1 LRRKFVL
8 PIAAAAVLVIA
19 VVGALLVFGSD
30 EGSGGGGTFT
40 DQAEPALGPVKEAGD
55 ALADKLD
62 ATEEGKDVS
71 AVGPAAGE
79 LEAATRKGLDKAR
92 DLDSTDPN
100 QRLLVDFLEATNGYA
115 QKVHAASAKL
125 TFKTASAAEDAA
137 RKGKSSRDE
146 LQSADGSL
154 PLPGSKAFSASE
166 QLSDVAKSCG
176 GVPPDA
182 IAIIGDGEITRT
194 QLAEL
199 VRQATTNYRLGGGT
213 LPIPVEQLRALR
225 RSAVDFLVTRI
236 QFSESAK
243 ELGVT
248 VTTAEVKARLAY
260 IKKKFFGSE
269 AAFKRQIES
278 RGLTEEQVE
287 NDVRNQLIQ
296 KAVYRKVSA
305 GYRNKNA
312 RRRAWALAMQ
322 KRFARKTVYRVGY
335 GPPDAKTAPAC

>member
-1 LRRKFVL
+1 LVL

-30 EGSGGGGTFT
+30 EGSGGGTFT
-40 DQAEPALGPVKEAGD
+40 DQAEPALTPVQEAGD
-55 ALADKLD
+55 ALADTLE
-62 ATEEGKDVS
+62 ATKEGNDVS

-79 LEAATRKGLDKAR
+79 LEVATRKGLDKAR
-92 DLDSTDPN
+92 DLDSSDPN

-115 QKVHAASAKL
+115 QKVRAASDKL

-137 RKGKSSRDE
+137 SKGESSRDQ

-154 PLPGSKAFSASE
+154 PLPGSKAFSAAE
-166 QLSDVAKSCG
+166 QLSEVAKSCG
-176 GVPPDA
+176 GVPPNA
-182 IAIIGDGEITRT
+182 IAIIGNEEITRT

-248 VTTAEVKARLAY
+248 VTNAEVKARLAT

-296 KAVYRKVSA
+296 QAVYRKVSA
-305 GYRNKNA
+305 GYRNKSA
-312 RRRAWALAMQ
+312 RKRAWALAMQ
-322 KRFARKTVYRVGY
+322 KRFARKTTYRVGY
-335 GPPDAKTAPAC
+335 GLPDAKTAPAC

>member
-30 EGSGGGGTFT
+30 DEGGATT
-40 DQAEPALGPVKEAGD
+40 RPDATLTPVTEAGD
-55 ALADKLD
+55 ALGDTLEE
-62 ATEEGKDVS
+62 TEEGKDVS
-71 AVGPAAGE
+71 AVGPVAGK
-79 LEAATRKGLDKAR
+79 LEAATNEALEKAR
-92 DLDSTDPN
+92 HLDPSDP
-100 QRLLVDFLEATNGYA
+100 QRALLVDFLETTNGYA
-115 QKVHAASAKL
+115 QKARAASAKL

-137 RKGKSSRDE
+137 DQAKHSRDE
-146 LQSADGSL
+146 LKSANGSL
-154 PLPGSKAFSASE
+154 PLPGSKAFNAAK
-166 QLSDVAKSCG
+166 QLSSVAKRCG

-182 IAIIGDGEITRT
+182 IAVIGNEEITRT

-248 VTTAEVKARLAY
+248 VTTAQVKARLAY

-278 RGLTEEQVE
+278 RGLTEQQVE

-335 GPPDAKTAPAC
+335 GPPDAKTAAAC